1 MENELGQMLQ
11 TTWNINMQKEMLHKR
26 SDGYD
31 CIAFDGKFV
40 AFSQLLTLVLFTLP
54 YKLKWKNAYDR
65 FSLVHLLQHGN
76 FTKSHSSNQRQ
87 PQKSMLNEGYL
98 RVMR

>member
-40 AFSQLLTLVLFTLP
+40 AF
-54 YKLKWKNAYDR
+54 
-65 FSLVHLLQHGN
+65 
-76 FTKSHSSNQRQ
+76 
-87 PQKSMLNEGYL
+87 
-98 RVMR
+98 